1 MSVVKVDLNQKI
13 ILKHLM
19 TLFLHDLSEF
29 NEVQEFN
36 QESGLFEF
44 DVFEWFFEKDG
55 LIPYFIK
62 HEDNIIF
69 THRSLSTPW
78 SAR

>member
-1 MSVVKVDLNQKI
+1 MPVVRVDLNQKI

-29 NEVQEFN
+29 NGEQEFN

-44 DVFEWFFEKDG
+44 DVFE
-55 LIPYFIK
+55 
-62 HEDNIIF
+62 
-69 THRSLSTPW
+69 
-78 SAR
+78 